1 MRLVVNVVVENG
13 ELGDYLSENVQ
24 DQNVSYFTD
33 YLTVRAV
40 YKMLVPKLV

>member
-24 DQNVSYFTD
+24 EQNVSYLTE
-33 YLTVRAV
+33 YLTVRV
-40 YKMLVPKLV
+40 VHVMLVPKLV